1 MDVLLMSFGSDFRAP
16 SSSSAGDYDNC
27 ERKFP
32 PLSMH
37 TSVLTFSQHPRAG
50 PYIGDV
56 P

>member
-1 MDVLLMSFGSDFRAP
+1 MDVLLMSSGQTFEHPQAQARGITTTVNVS
-16 SSSSAGDYDNC
+16 
-27 ERKFP
+27 FP
-32 PLSMH
+32 PLSTH